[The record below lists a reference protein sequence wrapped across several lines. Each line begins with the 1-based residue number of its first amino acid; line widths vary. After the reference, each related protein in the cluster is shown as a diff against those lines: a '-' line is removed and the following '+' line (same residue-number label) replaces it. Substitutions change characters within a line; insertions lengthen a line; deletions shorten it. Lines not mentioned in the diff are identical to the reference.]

1 MVTDPKT
8 EALLQTYR
16 QEVEKLARGIYLK
29 AISIKNELGTA
40 KINPEDKLTILMHT
54 VNLLTGEE
62 RKAPAEN
69 NKD

>member
-1 MVTDPKT
+1 MTTDAKT

-29 AISIKNELGTA
+29 AISVKNELNSA

-54 VNLLTGEE
+54 INLLTGED
-62 RKAPAEN
+62 KKPSAEN
-69 NKD
+69 KKE